1 MKESYVGAAM
11 VSQKLHYVELAT
23 FEKPPEQDNSN
34 LNREGKERISLIVNC
49 RCHHYLKTRTL
60 LSVADQDPASIPS
73 LSMQNA

>member
-1 MKESYVGAAM
+1 M

-23 FEKPPEQDNSN
+23 FEKPPEQLPEQDNSN